1 MPKERKAQNVYQMMK
16 KWNNY
21 YRIGVTGLV
30 LNLLLVLVL
39 PFVVDPYF
47 AAIFNSFFPVW
58 VILLVVG
65 WRKEHPR
72 R

>member
-1 MPKERKAQNVYQMMK
+1 M
-16 KWNNY
+16 Y
-21 YRIGVTGLV
+21 YRIGVAGFALNLV
-30 LNLLLVLVL
+30 LLLVL

-47 AAIFNSFFPVW
+47 ASAFGSFFPIW
-58 VILLVVG
+58 IILLVVG

>member
-1 MPKERKAQNVYQMMK
+1 MIRQ
-16 KWNNY
+16 WNNY
-21 YRIGVTGLV
+21 YRVGLIGLILNLV
-30 LNLLLVLVL
+30 LLFVL

-47 AAIFNSFFPVW
+47 TAMVTPFFPVW
-58 VILLVVG
+58 IMLLVVG

>member
-1 MPKERKAQNVYQMMK
+1 M
-16 KWNNY
+16 
-21 YRIGVTGLV
+21 V

-39 PFVVDPYF
+39 PFVADPYLGSVASPF
-47 AAIFNSFFPVW
+47 YPVW
-58 VILLVVG
+58 IILLVVG

>member
-1 MPKERKAQNVYQMMK
+1 MIK

-21 YRIGVTGLV
+21 YRVGLIGLG
-30 LNLLLVLVL
+30 LNLLLLFVL
-39 PFVVDPYF
+39 PMVADPYF
-47 AAIFNSFFPVW
+47 LGMVTPFFPVW
-58 VILLVVG
+58 IILLVVG